1 MTITNGYA
9 TRNQVKA
16 ALRIGTA
23 DTLDDD
29 LIDNCVGAASRL
41 IDGYCNRRFW
51 QTGTAEARI
60 FQAEDSF
67 YCSIDDIAGT
77 ALTLK
82 SSTQADG
89 TFDLTWSR
97 SDYQLE
103 PLNGNLDGLTWSYDK
118 IRAVGDY
125 LFPTVNANYGEQ
137 ALVQVTAIF
146 GWPSV
151 PEPVTQATIIQASRI
166 FKRYDSP
173 LGVAGF
179 GDLGAIRVSRYLD
192 PDMAQLV
199 EPYRRMRIFA

>member
-51 QTGTAEARI
+51 QSGTAEARI

-89 TFDLTWSR
+89 TFDLTWKV

-151 PEPVTQATIIQASRI
+151 PEPITQATIIQASRI

-179 GDLGAIRVSRYLD
+179 GDLGAIRVSRFLD

>member
-1 MTITNGYA
+1 MPITNGYA

-51 QTGTAEARI
+51 QSGTAEARV

-146 GWPSV
+146 GWPAV
-151 PEPVTQATIIQASRI
+151 PEPITQATIIQASRI

-179 GDLGAIRVSRYLD
+179 GDLGAIRVSRFLD

>member
-1 MTITNGYA
+1 MPITNGYA

-23 DTLDDD
+23 DTIDDD

-51 QTGTAEARI
+51 QTGTAQARVY
-60 FQAEDSF
+60 QAEDSF

-77 ALTLK
+77 AITLK
-82 SSTQADG
+82 TSSFADG
-89 TFDLTWSR
+89 NFDVTWTP

-137 ALVQVTAIF
+137 ALVQVTAVF
-146 GWPSV
+146 GWPAV

-179 GDLGAIRVSRYLD
+179 GDLGAIRVSRFLD

>member
-41 IDGYCNRRFW
+41 IDGYCNRKFW
-51 QTGTAEARI
+51 QSGTASRVY
-60 FQAEDSF
+60 QAEDSF

-77 ALTLK
+77 AITLK
-82 SSTQADG
+82 TSSQADG
-89 TFDLTWSR
+89 TFDVTWKV

-137 ALVQVTAIF
+137 ALVQVTAVF
-146 GWPSV
+146 GWPAV

-173 LGVAGF
+173 LGVVGF
-179 GDLGAIRVSRYLD
+179 GDLGQIRVSRYLD

>member
-1 MTITNGYA
+1 MPITNGYA

-51 QTGTAEARI
+51 QSGTAEARV

-151 PEPVTQATIIQASRI
+151 PEPITQATIIQASRI

-179 GDLGAIRVSRYLD
+179 GDLGAIRVSRFLD

>member
-1 MTITNGYA
+1 MTINQGYA

-23 DTLDDD
+23 DTIDDD

-51 QTGTAEARI
+51 QSGTAEARVY
-60 FQAEDSF
+60 QAEDSF

-82 SSTQADG
+82 TSTQADG

-125 LFPTVNANYGEQ
+125 LFPTVNANYGDQ

-173 LGVAGF
+173 LGVVGF
-179 GDLGAIRVSRYLD
+179 GDLGQIRVSRYLD

>member
-1 MTITNGYA
+1 MPITNGYA

-51 QTGTAEARI
+51 QSGTAEARV

-82 SSTQADG
+82 TSSQSDG
-89 TFDLTWSR
+89 TFDVTWKV

-146 GWPSV
+146 GWPAV

-179 GDLGAIRVSRYLD
+179 GDLGAIRVSRFLD

>member
-1 MTITNGYA
+1 MSITNGYA
-9 TRNQVKA
+9 TRNQIKA

-23 DTLDDD
+23 DTLDDE
-29 LIDNCVGAASRL
+29 LIDNCAGAASRL
-41 IDGYCNRRFW
+41 IDGYCNRQFW
-51 QTGTAEARI
+51 NVGSATTRVYTAEN
-60 FQAEDSF
+60 DF
-67 YCSIDDIAGT
+67 YCNIDDIAGT
-77 ALTLK
+77 AITLRT
-82 SSTQADG
+82 SGATDG
-89 TFDLTWSR
+89 NFDVTWSPT
-97 SDYQLE
+97 DWQLE
-103 PLNGNLDGLTWSYDK
+103 PLNGRLDGLEWAYDK

-137 ALVQVTAIF
+137 ALVQVTAVF

-179 GDLGAIRVSRYLD
+179 GDLGAIRVSRFLD

-199 EPYRRMRIFA
+199 EPYRRLRMFA